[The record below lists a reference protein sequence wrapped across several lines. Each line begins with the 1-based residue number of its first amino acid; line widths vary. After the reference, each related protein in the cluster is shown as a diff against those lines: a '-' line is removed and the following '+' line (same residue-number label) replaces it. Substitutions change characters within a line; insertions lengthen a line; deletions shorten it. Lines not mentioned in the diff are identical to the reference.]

1 MILLAGP
8 EKSKRGSLSAGSS
21 QSREFS
27 EMLTVFIEY
36 CQWLSGKETCLPV
49 QETQEMWVRSLGW
62 KDPLE
67 EEMATYSSILVWK
80 NPMD

>member
-1 MILLAGP
+1 METKHTIYSLGHKTRAFPVAQWSRIL
-8 EKSKRGSLSAGSS
+8 
-21 QSREFS
+21 
-27 EMLTVFIEY
+27 
-36 CQWLSGKETCLPV
+36 LPV

-67 EEMATYSSILVWK
+67 EEMATYSSILAWK